1 MAPVAASPTP
11 IAAPLPTIPPTT
23 PAKDKKAAA
32 RKRFEAV
39 YTVVRDDLLTDFRK
53 HNMPEESI
61 EYYRRS
67 MDYNVPGGKL
77 NRGLSVVDSVAI
89 FKGRELTES
98 EYFKAAVLGW
108 AVEWLQAYFLVS
120 DDIMDASI
128 TRRGQP
134 CWYRV
139 EGVGLMAVNDSLI
152 LEGAIFQMIRK
163 HFRKESYYV
172 DLIDL
177 MHEVSYQTEM
187 GQLVDLIT
195 APEDKVDL
203 SKFNLDRHRTIVLYK
218 TSIYSFYLP
227 VALALLLCGF
237 PVEKKNES
245 DPDYYKLALDI
256 LLPLGEYFQIQD
268 DYLDYSGTPE
278 QIGKIGTDIMDNKC
292 SWCINTALAHAN
304 STQRATLDANYGRK
318 DSDAEARVKEVFREV
333 EVDALYAQYEAEA
346 YVRINALIDAVPE
359 VRSPD
364 GDAVLRRTVF
374 RVFLE
379 KIYKRTK

>member
-1 MAPVAASPTP
+1 MAPIATSPTP
-11 IAAPLPTIPPTT
+11 TPTPLPPT
-23 PAKDKKAAA
+23 AVKDKKAAA

-39 YTVVRDDLLTDFRK
+39 YAVVRDDLLDDFRK
-53 HNMPEESI
+53 HNMPEEAI

-77 NRGLSVVDSVAI
+77 NRGLSVVDTVAI
-89 FKGRELTES
+89 LKGRELTET

-108 AVEWLQAYFLVS
+108 SVEWMQAYFLVS
-120 DDIMDASI
+120 DDIMDSSI

-134 CWYRV
+134 CWYRM
-139 EGVGLMAVNDSLI
+139 EGVGFMAVNDALI

-172 DLIDL
+172 DIIDL
-177 MHEVSYQTEM
+177 LHEVSYQTEM

-195 APEDKVDL
+195 APEDSVDL
-203 SKFNLDRHRTIVLYK
+203 SKFSLARHSTIVIYK
-218 TSIYSFYLP
+218 TALYSFYLP

-237 PVEKKNES
+237 PVEKRNES
-245 DPDYYKLALDI
+245 DPDYYKIALDI
-256 LLPLGEYFQIQD
+256 LVPLGEYFQIQD

-278 QIGKIGTDIMDNKC
+278 QIGKIGTDIVDNKC

-304 STQRATLDANYGRK
+304 PEQRAILDASYGRK
-318 DSDAEARVKEVFREV
+318 DPAAEERVKEIFRQV
-333 EVDALYAQYEAEA
+333 GVDNEYAEYEAQSYA
-346 YVRINALIDAVPE
+346 RINTLIAAVPE
-359 VRSPD
+359 VRSPN
-364 GDAVLRRTVF
+364 GDAVLRRAVF
-374 RVFLE
+374 STFLE